1 MDQPQR
7 DYDNLHWLNQWIDQ
21 HPVNAARDREA
32 ALWGRVS
39 KVGEEF
45 GETIQALIGA
55 TNQNPRKGL
64 THTMD
69 DVTKELYDVAL
80 TALCAVIHI
89 NPTSDPIERLSAHI
103 ERVTTRAQQ
112 SSDALDDP
120 GCVACGRDNRNGT
133 HDALELT
140 GHLHHRFQ
148 RA

>member
-1 MDQPQR
+1 MSTMDQAQR
-7 DYDNLHWLNQWIDQ
+7 DYDNLYWLNQWIDQ

-80 TALCAVIHI
+80 TALCAVVHI
-89 NPTSDPIERLSAHI
+89 NPTADPVEGLSAHI
-103 ERVTTRAQQ
+103 ERVTTRAHGRR
-112 SSDALDDP
+112 SPSD
-120 GCVACGRDNRNGT
+120 CTECGRDNRNGT

-140 GHLHHRFQ
+140 GHLNHTFQ
-148 RA
+148 QA

>member
-1 MDQPQR
+1 MDQAQR

-45 GETIQALIGA
+45 GEVIQAMIGA

-103 ERVTTRAQQ
+103 ERVTTRAHQ
-112 SSDALDDP
+112 SEYP
-120 GCVACGRDNRNGT
+120 GCTVCGRDNRNGT

-140 GHLHHRFQ
+140 GHLHHTFQ